1 MYQLTRFFLAKRVA
15 LCLKEACRSLSI
27 DQAIDSSID
36 WSWSSV
42 SAAWTCEYVFL
53 SLRIMCCCLFFP
65 CVFLSRN
72 ETTTA
77 AAALQSMNKNWK
89 KKERKISFRWIV
101 IVTIA
106 ELASEWSIDRS
117 IDCKHTHRT
126 TITIA
131 IKWELVAWVFVH
143 FKCLS
148 FFIINDQ
155 WSSSPS
161 REHTHL

>member
-1 MYQLTRFFLAKRVA
+1 MGDLMWFFFHWPIGFMYQLTRFFLAKRVA

-89 KKERKISFRWIV
+89 KREKNIIPLDCDCDDCGISERM
-101 IVTIA
+101 
-106 ELASEWSIDRS
+106 IDRS
-117 IDCKHTHRT
+117 VNNNSNKMRT
-126 TITIA
+126 C
-131 IKWELVAWVFVH
+131 
-143 FKCLS
+143 CLG
-148 FFIINDQ
+148 FCTF
-155 WSSSPS
+155 
-161 REHTHL
+161 